1 MIAANA
7 IPAMNR
13 YRSGPLLVS
22 FSGMDGSGKSTQI
35 ENLLARLTAA
45 GLDVARVTFWDDVV
59 GLSKW
64 RAGFS
69 HKFLKS
75 TGEIGAPGKP
85 AKRNDKNNR
94 AWYLLIARSGLYL
107 LDAWNLRSAVRK
119 TRKKKASVV
128 IFDRYIY
135 DQLATLPINYLTKA
149 YAKFVLQIAPN
160 PDIAFVL
167 DAEPEVARER
177 KPEYPIDFLHKY
189 RASYV
194 ALSRMAGLQLIPPGS
209 LEEVQEAIAHR
220 VNQRCAIDSAPQSS
234 AAELPLTST

>member
-1 MIAANA
+1 
-7 IPAMNR
+7 MNPNNC
-13 YRSGPLLVS
+13 GPILIS

-35 ENLLARLTAA
+35 ENLGARLTSA
-45 GLDVARVTFWDDVV
+45 GMSVSHVTFWDDVV

-85 AKRNDKNNR
+85 ARRNDKNNR
-94 AWYLLIARSGLYL
+94 AWYLLLARSGLYV

-119 TRKKKASVV
+119 SRGRQVSVV

-135 DQLATLPINYLTKA
+135 DQLATLPMNSLTKA
-149 YAKFVLQIAPN
+149 YAKVVLQIVPK

-189 RASYV
+189 RASYL
-194 ALSRMAGLQLIPPGS
+194 ALSRLGGLQLIPPGS
-209 LEEVQEAIAHR
+209 LEEVQEMIAQK
-220 VNQRCAIDSAPQSS
+220 VSQRCAIDSPTRTS
-234 AAELPLTST
+234 AAELPLTPA